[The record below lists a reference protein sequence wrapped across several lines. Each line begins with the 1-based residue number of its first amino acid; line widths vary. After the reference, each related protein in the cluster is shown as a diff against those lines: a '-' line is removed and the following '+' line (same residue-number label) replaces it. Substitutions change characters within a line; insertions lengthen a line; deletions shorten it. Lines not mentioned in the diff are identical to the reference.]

1 MPMLESNSLFV
12 TLIYILD
19 VFGTAAFAV
28 TGAFKATEHK
38 YDIVGIIVLGTM
50 TGTAGGIMRDLLFDV
65 HPPNAISNPVYIAAT
80 VMTSIL
86 VFFLY
91 RNLSSQKKLFVVF
104 DAIGLG
110 VFTLIGAHTAYTL
123 FGTDLLLMA
132 IGGLLTPIGEG
143 IIRDVLVN
151 EHPLV
156 FTKEIYA
163 AASFLGIV
171 TFCIFI
177 LTHVNFEVAAIITIL
192 LVIVVRLLAVKY
204 NWNLPTVRT
213 S

>member
-1 MPMLESNSLFV
+1 MPMLESNSFFV
-12 TLIYILD
+12 TLIYFLD

-38 YDIVGIIVLGTM
+38 YDIVGIIILGTI
-50 TGTAGGIMRDLLFDV
+50 TGTAAGIMRDLLFDV
-65 HPPNAISNPVYIAAT
+65 HPSNAISNPVYIAAT
-80 VMTSIL
+80 VMASIL

-123 FGTDLLLMA
+123 FGTDLLLIV
-132 IGGLLTPIGEG
+132 IGGLLTPIGGG

-163 AASFLGIV
+163 ATCFLGVV
-171 TFCIFI
+171 TFNIFI
-177 LTHVNFEVAAIITIL
+177 LTHVKIPEKVYLTQYFYVYPRDDTRE
-192 LVIVVRLLAVKY
+192 
-204 NWNLPTVRT
+204 LPQ
-213 S
+213 

>member
-1 MPMLESNSLFV
+1 MFV

-110 VFTLIGAHTAYTL
+110 GIHSDWSTYSLYPFWNRSFANGNWRTLDSDRWRNY
-123 FGTDLLLMA
+123 
-132 IGGLLTPIGEG
+132 P
-143 IIRDVLVN
+143 
-151 EHPLV
+151 
-156 FTKEIYA
+156 
-163 AASFLGIV
+163 
-171 TFCIFI
+171 
-177 LTHVNFEVAAIITIL
+177 
-192 LVIVVRLLAVKY
+192 
-204 NWNLPTVRT
+204 
-213 S
+213 